1 MENSANH
8 QKGKDWFSTG
18 KTIFN
23 IQSSFNFKSSLGVRD
38 MDIDKTTFEDISIF
52 HPEEEFSIFHK
63 LNFTRTTGGKS
74 WLHRF
79 FSEPHQDVKRI
90 NGTQKIIKTLLAH
103 VDEWP
108 SDITNGTILVMD
120 KYLDYNVDPLPEKPN
135 PVNSVTYKWLHREDY
150 ALVKY
155 SVKHF
160 ADFYRGIKNLA
171 LQFADQE
178 DLPLSFK
185 IYIERILQ
193 LLKETPLQRLS
204 DTKKAESFSLSQNL
218 YFAFHLRGLY
228 KNDTL
233 ELIEIFYRLDAWYSM
248 AMAVKT
254 FGLSF
259 PEFVETEQP
268 LIYAKGLYHLLL
280 PQPVPYN
287 IEMNPEHNFLFLTGA
302 NMAGKSTFIKSI
314 GSAVFLAH
322 IGMGV
327 PAEEMKLTLFDGLLT
342 NINVVDN
349 IAKGESFFF
358 NEVQRIKSTIQKIN
372 NGRKW
377 LVLIDE
383 LFKGTNVQDAM
394 KCSSTVIKGLI
405 KMKNSLFIL
414 STHLYEIGDELKI
427 HPNISFKYFETNVK
441 GDQLE
446 FSYQLKEGISND
458 RFGYLILKKEK
469 VVDMLEK
476 L

>member
-1 MENSANH
+1 
-8 QKGKDWFSTG
+8 
-18 KTIFN
+18 
-23 IQSSFNFKSSLGVRD
+23 

-52 HPEEEFSIFHK
+52 HAEEEFSIFHK
-63 LNFTRTTGGKS
+63 LNFTRTTGGKQ

-90 NGTQKIIKTLLAH
+90 LGTQKIIKTLLNH

-108 SDITNGTILVMD
+108 SDISNGTILVMD
-120 KYLDYNVDPLPEKPN
+120 KFLDYNVDPIPNKPN
-135 PVNSVTYKWLHREDY
+135 PINSLTYKWFHLEDY
-150 ALVKY
+150 SMVKY
-155 SVKHF
+155 SMKHF

-171 LQFADQE
+171 LQFAGQE

-185 IYIERILQ
+185 IYIERVLQ
-193 LLKETPLQRLS
+193 LLRETPLARLS
-204 DTKKAESFSLSQNL
+204 NTKQADAFSRPQNL
-218 YFAFHLRGLY
+218 YFGYHLRGLY

-254 FGLSF
+254 FDLSF

-268 LIYAKGLYHLLL
+268 LVYAKGLYHLLL
-280 PQPVPYN
+280 PQPVPCN

-302 NMAGKSTFIKSI
+302 NMAGKSTFIKSV

-322 IGMGV
+322 LGMGV
-327 PAEEMKLTLFDGLLT
+327 PAHEMKLTLFDGLLS

-358 NEVQRIKSTIQKIN
+358 NEVQRIKTTIQKIN

-405 KMKNSLFIL
+405 RMKNSLFIL
-414 STHLYEIGDELKI
+414 STHLYEIGDELKVY
-427 HPNISFKYFETNVK
+427 PNISFRYFETNVK